1 MATHSSMPALGIPWT
16 EKPGGATVCGAQES
30 DTRELT
36 EHARTHQ
43 QFHSWEY
50 MQIKLLTQ
58 KDTCTPMFIAAL
70 FTVAKAGKPL
80 KCPLIDE
87 WIKEMWYIWNAYSG
101 MLLSHKKE

>member
-1 MATHSSMPALGIPWT
+1 MDREAL
-16 EKPGGATVCGAQES
+16 GATVRGAQES
-30 DTRELT
+30 DTKELT

-43 QFHSWEY
+43 QFHSWDY

-70 FTVAKAGKPL
+70 FTIAKAGKPL